1 MFLFLFISI
10 FRFVSTFIFVCI
22 FICICICIFICICIC
37 IFIFI
42 NTFMFIFILLV
53 IIFRAIFIILHIT
66 GVGIPRRSNAEAVYY
81 RLSETIVSDAMAII
95 YVCCKQG
102 STDVRLISSPSD
114 MVYPTRKSNYHDHY
128 YYYITISLQ

>member
-1 MFLFLFISI
+1 
-10 FRFVSTFIFVCI
+10 
-22 FICICICIFICICIC
+22 
-37 IFIFI
+37 
-42 NTFMFIFILLV
+42 MFIFILLV

-102 STDVRLISSPSD
+102 NTDVRLISSPSD

-128 YYYITISLQ
+128 YYYITISLQWLRIIMCSILADSIVSFLLSFSMTSLIEGQVEFLHVLLLGLPHW